1 VAVADVGGLN
11 ALHAAIVA
19 CVTLA
24 VKSPAAAATAVQAD
38 AGAADESPADEE
50 ISEGEKTRRC
60 AENAFFEPFC
70 SRQDQFIKTGSGQK
84 SETLR
89 KMAVSAGSRLR

>member
-1 VAVADVGGLN
+1 
-11 ALHAAIVA
+11 VA

-24 VKSPAAAATAVQAD
+24 MKSPAAAATAVQAD
-38 AGAADESPADEE
+38 AGEPPADEE